1 MNKKLNKFII
11 LSPEDGKNK
20 YILKDLPYDIILK
33 IASYCDDASLHSLY
47 YIFYFTMNRE
57 FKNLLYLRKNIILL
71 IKYGCLDVLKKI
83 YNETNINMEYAIKF
97 ICHYNRI
104 ETFKYFVDRMGFR
117 SVSFLLE
124 TTVIKNNTEMFK
136 YLIKKGYKIKSPKER
151 SYLIEKAAYNGNIDI
166 IKILCESNAKVD
178 ITLNALMISLCNKN
192 NFNIFQYLFDRSQ
205 DIYKKTKCLQ
215 SAVTYKNL
223 PGLKY
228 IYNKGYNFNEID
240 FKDEMETII
249 ENAVHTEDREIIDF
263 VYNNI
268 NFICPENIMDKAL
281 IIYDINL
288 INYLIEKKLI
298 GCSNY
303 AINHLC
309 ASGKLDILKI
319 LDNIMNVKYD
329 NIQYQMRLNM
339 DILILLN
346 I

>member
-1 MNKKLNKFII
+1 
-11 LSPEDGKNK
+11 
-20 YILKDLPYDIILK
+20 
-33 IASYCDDASLHSLY
+33 
-47 YIFYFTMNRE
+47 
-57 FKNLLYLRKNIILL
+57 
-71 IKYGCLDVLKKI
+71 
-83 YNETNINMEYAIKF
+83 
-97 ICHYNRI
+97 
-104 ETFKYFVDRMGFR
+104 
-117 SVSFLLE
+117 
-124 TTVIKNNTEMFK
+124 
-136 YLIKKGYKIKSPKER
+136 
-151 SYLIEKAAYNGNIDI
+151 
-166 IKILCESNAKVD
+166 
-178 ITLNALMISLCNKN
+178 
-192 NFNIFQYLFDRSQ
+192 
-205 DIYKKTKCLQ
+205 
-215 SAVTYKNL
+215 
-223 PGLKY
+223 
-228 IYNKGYNFNEID
+228 
-240 FKDEMETII
+240 METII